1 MVAARLLCLL
11 AEDAMKNQGAMGSGE
26 DQFGGSTMDREA
38 AGKRGQKD
46 DSSAPP
52 DGEQG
57 ISNRAGD
64 ESEDDEE
71 FEGDSEEEE
80 EEEAQE

>member
-1 MVAARLLCLL
+1 
-11 AEDAMKNQGAMGSGE
+11 MKNQGATGGGE
-26 DQFGGSTMDREA
+26 DQFGGSTMGRDA
-38 AGKRGQKD
+38 AGKRGQSD

-57 ISNRAGD
+57 ISNRADD

-71 FEGDSEEEE
+71 FDEDYEE
-80 EEEAQE
+80 EEEAEE